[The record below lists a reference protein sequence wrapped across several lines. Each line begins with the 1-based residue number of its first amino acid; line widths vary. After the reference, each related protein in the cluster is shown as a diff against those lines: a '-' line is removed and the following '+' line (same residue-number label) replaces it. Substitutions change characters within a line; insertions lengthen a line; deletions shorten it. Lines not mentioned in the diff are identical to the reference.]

1 MKEPNP
7 YKIKGPAL
15 ISFSGGRTSGYMLK
29 HIIDAYEGTLPE
41 DVYVV
46 FANTGKEMP
55 QTLDFIKDCEDKWN
69 CKIDWIELC
78 DVDKDA
84 KGDDTDGWMFKY
96 KLVDY
101 DTASRNGEPF
111 EKLIEHYGKLPNSTN
126 RFCTFLLKQRAI
138 IWYERQKGFKDIDQ
152 VVGLRA
158 DEPRRVHR
166 IKDRN
171 GEADYFTPLYDAK
184 VMQRDVQQFWKKNNF
199 DLNLLAT
206 DKHTLFGNCD
216 MCFLKGKA
224 QLLQML
230 KQREDLADWW
240 VAQEKLTGKTFKYD
254 ISYEQMKQIKNEQ
267 DKQFDLFENDES
279 IDCFC
284 HD

>member
-1 MKEPNP
+1 M
-7 YKIKGPAL
+7 
-15 ISFSGGRTSGYMLK
+15 
-29 HIIDAYEGTLPE
+29 
-41 DVYVV
+41 
-46 FANTGKEMP
+46 
-55 QTLDFIKDCEDKWN
+55 
-69 CKIDWIELC
+69 
-78 DVDKDA
+78 
-84 KGDDTDGWMFKY
+84 
-96 KLVDY
+96 
-101 DTASRNGEPF
+101 
-111 EKLIEHYGKLPNSTN
+111 
-126 RFCTFLLKQRAI
+126 
-138 IWYERQKGFKDIDQ
+138 
-152 VVGLRA
+152 
-158 DEPRRVHR
+158 
-166 IKDRN
+166 
-171 GEADYFTPLYDAK
+171 
-184 VMQRDVQQFWKKNNF
+184 
-199 DLNLLAT
+199 NLLAT

>member
-1 MKEPNP
+1 MKVFNP
-7 YKIKGPAL
+7 YKIEGPAL

-29 HIIDAYEGTLPE
+29 KIIDAYKGELPE
-41 DVYVV
+41 DIYVV

-55 QTLDFIKDCEDKWN
+55 QTLDFIKDCEQKWN
-69 CKIDWIELC
+69 TKIYWIELY

-84 KGDDTDGWMFKY
+84 KGDGTDGWMFKY

-111 EKLIEHYGKLPNSTN
+111 EKLIKHYKKLPNSTN

-138 IWYERQKGFKDIDQ
+138 VWFERLKGYKNIDQ
-152 VVGLRA
+152 VIGLRA

-166 IKDRN
+166 IKGRN
-171 GEADYFTPLYDAK
+171 GKAHYYTPLYEAK
-184 VMQRDVQQFWKKNNF
+184 VIQADVQNFWKENNF

-216 MCFLKGKA
+216 MCFLKGKG
-224 QLLQML
+224 QLLEML
-230 KQREDLADWW
+230 KHREDLADWW
-240 VAQEKLTGKTFKYD
+240 IEKERETNKTFKYD
-254 ISYEQMKQIKNEQ
+254 ISYKQMIEIKNLQE
-267 DKQFDLFENDES
+267 KQQSLFFDDES
-279 IDCFC
+279 VDCFC